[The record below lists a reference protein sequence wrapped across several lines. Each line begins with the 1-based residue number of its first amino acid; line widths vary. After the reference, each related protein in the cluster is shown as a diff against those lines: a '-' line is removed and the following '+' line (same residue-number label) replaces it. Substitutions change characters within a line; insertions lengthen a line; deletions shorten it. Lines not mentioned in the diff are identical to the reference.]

1 MEGFCLLC
9 VSRSDRAGKQKRDIS
24 GISEKLEGK
33 RILLAEDNDLNAE
46 IAETLLEE
54 MKVEVIRAEDGSMC
68 VDKLKEKPEGYFDI
82 ILMDIQMPNIN
93 GYTATKMIRGLKDSK
108 AQIPII
114 AMTAN
119 AYEEDRQKAHEA
131 GMNGFIAKPLDV
143 DEMIRVLGEIMKTGE

>member
-1 MEGFCLLC
+1 
-9 VSRSDRAGKQKRDIS
+9 
-24 GISEKLEGK
+24 
-33 RILLAEDNDLNAE
+33 
-46 IAETLLEE
+46 
-54 MKVEVIRAEDGSMC
+54 MC
-68 VDKLKEKPEGYFDI
+68 VDKLKEKPEGYFDM

>member
-33 RILLAEDNDLNAE
+33 RILLAEDNDLN
-46 IAETLLEE
+46 
-54 MKVEVIRAEDGSMC
+54 IRAEDGSMC
-68 VDKLKEKPEGYFDI
+68 VDKLKEKPEGYFDM